1 MSQLFRVTARDHSA
15 VILMTELASRY
26 EGEAHV
32 SLQEIATNM
41 SLSEGYLE
49 EIASLL
55 KKAGLIAGKQG
66 PRGGYRLAK
75 TPTEIHLE
83 DILTALEGPIELV
96 DCQTSGITCPVSA
109 KCHSKKIWKS
119 VQESIQ
125 TTLRNTRLADV
136 MN

>member
-15 VILMTELASRY
+15 VILMTELARRY
-26 EGEAHV
+26 DGAGHV
-32 SLQEIATNM
+32 SLQEIASAMN
-41 SLSEGYLE
+41 LSEGYLE
-49 EIASLL
+49 EIAACL
-55 KKAGLIAGKQG
+55 KKAGLITGKQG
-66 PRGGYRLAK
+66 PRGGYRLAREPK
-75 TPTEIHLE
+75 EIRLE

-96 DCQTSGITCPVSA
+96 DCQSSGVMCPVSA

-125 TTLRNTRLADV
+125 TTLRKTRLVDV